1 MSTKTTYGNLTKNLD
16 RIADNLHQIGEQ
28 NNLVDLSLLSV
39 QLGAIKEDLARL
51 LWVELP
57 ELNDGSKLE
66 KLFNKSTGMFFSPGI
81 FEIDAMR
88 QAFFKRQ
95 AQAFFTS
102 EEEQQAYLTYTE
114 KLYLGA
120 TKTFK
125 EIMKDTNQNLPNSSY
140 QEKQARNIEQFTADI
155 SNNVQHKELSK

>member
-1 MSTKTTYGNLTKNLD
+1 MSTESTYKILTKNLD
-16 RIADNLHQIGEQ
+16 RIADDLHQIGEQ
-28 NNLVDLSLLSV
+28 NNLVDLSFLSA

-57 ELNDGSKLE
+57 ELNDGNKLE
-66 KLFNKSTGMFFSPGI
+66 KLFNKSTGIFFNPSI

-95 AQAFFTS
+95 AQTFFTT
-102 EEEQQAYLTYTE
+102 EEEQQAYITYTE
-114 KLYLGA
+114 NLYLRA
-120 TKTFK
+120 TKTLK

-140 QEKQARNIEQFTADI
+140 QEKQKRNIKQFTTAI
-155 SNNVQHKELSK
+155 SSNAQHKEISK

>member
-1 MSTKTTYGNLTKNLD
+1 MSTESTYKILTKNLD
-16 RIADNLHQIGEQ
+16 RIADDLHQIGEQ
-28 NNLVDLSLLSV
+28 NNLVDLSFLSA

-57 ELNDGSKLE
+57 ELNDGNKLE
-66 KLFNKSTGMFFSPGI
+66 KLFNKSTGIFFNPSI

-95 AQAFFTS
+95 AQTFFTT
-102 EEEQQAYLTYTE
+102 EEEQQAYITYSE
-114 KLYLGA
+114 NLYLGA
-120 TKTFK
+120 TKTLK

-140 QEKQARNIEQFTADI
+140 QEKQKRNIKQFTTAI
-155 SNNVQHKELSK
+155 SSNAQHKEISK

>member
-1 MSTKTTYGNLTKNLD
+1 MSTESTYKILTKNLD
-16 RIADNLHQIGEQ
+16 RIADDLHQIGEQ
-28 NNLVDLSLLSV
+28 NNLVDLSFLSA

-57 ELNDGSKLE
+57 ELNDGNKLE
-66 KLFNKSTGMFFSPGI
+66 KLFNKSTGIFFNPSI

-95 AQAFFTS
+95 AQTFFAT
-102 EEEQQAYLTYTE
+102 EEEQQAYITYTE
-114 KLYLGA
+114 NLYLGA
-120 TKTFK
+120 TKTLK

-140 QEKQARNIEQFTADI
+140 QEKQKRNIKQFTTAI
-155 SNNVQHKELSK
+155 SSNAQHKEISK